1 MYVLNLYIQ
10 QRKIILYVHLEIFKE
25 YKVKGNLKEKKNYHL
40 KIKY

>member
-25 YKVKGNLKEKKNYHL
+25 YKVKGNLKEKKKLPFKN
-40 KIKY
+40 